1 MGRYDQA
8 KNCVEEMH
16 QNRCSQQRGRLHTRR
31 DEKQS
36 GEVAEGMIK
45 IHRRT

>member
-1 MGRYDQA
+1 
-8 KNCVEEMH
+8 
-16 QNRCSQQRGRLHTRR
+16 LHTRR